1 MSLILLR
8 IYAWLCTLGA
18 GWLRARLRQRALIG
32 KEIPSRLG
40 ERRGYDQTRRPKTP
54 VIWLHAASVGE
65 TLSILPVIEILLHRR
80 TDLTVLVTTGTVT
93 SATLLTQRARAFDS
107 GRRVLHRYVP
117 LDVPRWA
124 NRFVEH
130 WRPDAAG
137 FVESE
142 IWPNLLLSCRHY
154 GVPLMLINARLSD
167 ASAHRWHRMRLVAQ
181 RLFGLFAVVQA
192 QSDTDAE
199 RLIALGAHN
208 VSSPGNLKFATPAL
222 PVDHAE
228 LARLQHLLAGRP
240 VWLAAST
247 HPGEERIAGAVHLA
261 LAERF
266 PGLLTIIVPRHPER
280 GPDIATDLAVTGA
293 PVEITRRAHHED
305 PPAAGIWVADTLGEL
320 GLFYRLA
327 PIAFVGRSLTV
338 GGGQNPIEPA
348 RLGCAI
354 CTGPLTSN
362 FEEPVRILQTAG
374 ALTVVQDAG
383 DLAKFV
389 SAMLQEPE
397 RRAAMGQAGIS
408 AATGYAGLPDLV
420 ADTLIDL
427 MGEDR

>member
-1 MSLILLR
+1 MSMILLR
-8 IYAWLCTLGA
+8 IYAWLTTLA
-18 GWLRARLRQRALIG
+18 AAWLRAHLRHRALIG

-40 ERRGYDQTRRPKTP
+40 ERRGYDQTHRPKTP

-80 TDLTVLVTTGTVT
+80 PDLTVLVTTGTVT
-93 SATLLTQRARAFDS
+93 SATLLTQRAKSFDP
-107 GRRVLHRYVP
+107 GRRVLHRFVP
-117 LDVPRWA
+117 LDVPRWTR
-124 NRFVEH
+124 RFVEH

-154 GVPLMLINARLSD
+154 RVPLMLINARLSD
-167 ASAHRWHRMRLVAQ
+167 ASARRWRRMPGVAR
-181 RLFGLFAVVQA
+181 RLFGLFNAVQA
-192 QSDTDAE
+192 QSDTDAA
-199 RLIALGAHN
+199 RLTALGAHN
-208 VSSPGNLKFATPAL
+208 VTSPGNLKFATPAL

-247 HPGEERIAGAVHLA
+247 HPGEERIVGAVHLA

-266 PGLLTIIVPRHPER
+266 PTLLTIIVPRHPER
-280 GPDIATDLAVTGA
+280 GADIATDLAVATT
-293 PVEITRRAHHED
+293 PVEITRRAHGED
-305 PPAAGIWVADTLGEL
+305 PPERGIWVADTLGEL

-327 PIAFVGRSLTV
+327 PIAFVGRSLAV

-362 FEEPVRILQTAG
+362 FDEPVHILQSAG
-374 ALTVVQDAG
+374 ALSVVHDAA

-389 SAMLQEPE
+389 ASMLDNPD
-397 RRAAMGQAGIS
+397 RRAAMAQAGI
-408 AATGYAGLPDLV
+408 AASTAVTDLPNQV
-420 ADTLIDL
+420 ADTLIAL
-427 MGEDR
+427 MEEEQ

>member
-8 IYAWLCTLGA
+8 IYAWFATLSA
-18 GWLRARLRQRALIG
+18 AWLRGHLRHRALIG

-40 ERRGYDQTRRPKTP
+40 ERRGYDQTRRPKAP

-65 TLSILPVIEILLHRR
+65 TLSILPVIEILLRR
-80 TDLTVLVTTGTVT
+80 SADLTVLVTTGTVT
-93 SATLLTQRARAFDS
+93 SATLLTQRARGFDPD
-107 GRRVLHRYVP
+107 RRVLHRFVP
-117 LDVPRWA
+117 LDVPRWT

-142 IWPNLLLSCRHY
+142 IWPNLLLSCRY
-154 GVPLMLINARLSD
+154 YRVPLMLINARLSD
-167 ASAHRWHRMRLVAQ
+167 ASARRWHRMPGVAR
-181 RLFGLFAVVQA
+181 RLFGLFNLVQA
-192 QSDTDAE
+192 QSNTDAE
-199 RLIALGAHN
+199 RLAALGAHN

-222 PVDHAE
+222 PADQAE

-247 HPGEERIAGAVHLA
+247 HPGEERIVGAVHLA

-266 PGLLTIIVPRHPER
+266 PNLLTIVVPRHPER
-280 GPDIATDLAVTGA
+280 GRDIATDLAVANA
-293 PVEITRRAHHED
+293 PVDVTRRAQGED
-305 PPAAGIWVADTLGEL
+305 PPANGIWVADTLGEL

-327 PIAFVGRSLTV
+327 PIAFVGRSLAV
-338 GGGQNPIEPA
+338 GGGQNPIEAA

-362 FEEPVRILQTAG
+362 FDEPVRILQSAG
-374 ALTVVQDAG
+374 ALTVVHDAA

-389 SAMLQEPE
+389 ASMLQEPE
-397 RRAAMGQAGIS
+397 RRAAMAQAGIA
-408 AATGYAGLPDLV
+408 AATGVTSLPDLV
-420 ADTLIDL
+420 ADTLIAL
-427 MGEDR
+427 MGEDQ